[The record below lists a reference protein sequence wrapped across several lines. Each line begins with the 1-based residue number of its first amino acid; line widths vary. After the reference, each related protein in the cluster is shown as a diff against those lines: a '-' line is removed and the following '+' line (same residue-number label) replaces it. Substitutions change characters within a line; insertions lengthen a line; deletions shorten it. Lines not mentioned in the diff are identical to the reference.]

1 MPVSHS
7 VPWLRFRSPLIEP
20 DVRISR
26 IRLSDWISRRD
37 PRDCVLQDVQLGAPC
52 ARRLSSRESP
62 LPSSLRTARSEIVRH
77 ASGLQ
82 AFANFPALVLFPS
95 APEVRPLPSTGVDRL
110 PRYYEPLRLPAR
122 LHAAHCDVEGRDSL
136 VSPGL
141 PRCAWCPFPRAVPTT
156 PVDHV
161 GCMRRL
167 LPRRAA
173 AFPFLQ
179 GGRRPPR
186 HFRGLLR
193 IHSRY
198 GPWIRSRAFRPLL
211 SRGFVATDCSA
222 ATLGS
227 YGVVPTIPPAEL
239 SSAGHQRLSW
249 RTAELPSR
257 EGGGILSS

>member
-1 MPVSHS
+1 MAPFPLPAHRTGRADLPHPALRLDFTKRPTGLRSPGRPAGRALRSSLVEPRIAAPFVSS
-7 VPWLRFRSPLIEP
+7 YSSFRDRPARFR
-20 DVRISR
+20 VAGFRQF
-26 IRLSDWISRRD
+26 
-37 PRDCVLQDVQLGAPC
+37 PRP
-52 ARRLSSRESP
+52 RS
-62 LPSSLRTARSEIVRH
+62 LPERSRSE
-77 ASGLQ
+77 A
-82 AFANFPALVLFPS
+82 PS
-95 APEVRPLPSTGVDRL
+95 PSTGVDRL

-249 RTAELPSR
+249 RTAELP
-257 EGGGILSS
+257 